1 VQPACHSPG
10 ACAQPQPRLL
20 GAGAR
25 PADLEAD
32 CDVGTRAPRPSRL
45 RQPRQR
51 LQRASLPP
59 ASGYAPNAA
68 MPRRFD
74 GSRAGR
80 AVAVPT
86 TPRRPWLRMLG
97 PPARSRSATNDVSKL
112 RVYGTREIRSWGDRR
127 TDRVRLLVAAFIH
140 RSIKTDTSGHHGR
153 PHPEPSQEHQIEIW
167 CSQRQGLSCSVND
180 AVNVLPCA
188 TWAYLNGGPFVTCS
202 TFTRR
207 R

>member
-1 VQPACHSPG
+1 VQPACRSPG

-127 TDRVRLLVAAFIH
+127 TDRGSAAC
-140 RSIKTDTSGHHGR
+140 RSIHTPIDQDRHVGPSWPTASGAESRAPDRNLVLSATRLVLLG
-153 PHPEPSQEHQIEIW
+153 
-167 CSQRQGLSCSVND
+167 QRRGQ
-180 AVNVLPCA
+180 
-188 TWAYLNGGPFVTCS
+188 CS
-202 TFTRR
+202 TLRYLGLP
-207 R
+207 